1 MAMQGSRLYFFI
13 HIAFT
18 TFLMHLET
26 TGLTSLQ
33 TKYKQTVLCLQFL
46 KTSLTAPG
54 LKTKYVFQV
63 SNYIVSEV

>member
-1 MAMQGSRLYFFI
+1 MTSILPLFFCSVSVSMAMQGSRLYFFI

-33 TKYKQTVLCLQFL
+33 NKN
-46 KTSLTAPG
+46 TSRQ
-54 LKTKYVFQV
+54 YCVC
-63 SNYIVSEV
+63 SS